1 MARDGH
7 RCQAAELAAAL
18 GCSQRSRFG
27 TPRVTPS
34 AQCWHGGLGEKPTSL
49 GRSPPQWSPAKRQAG
64 ASSSIFL
71 GVLHRLGRTR
81 APGCWKTAGGVL
93 EPPKMGGCWAGGA
106 ARGLAQPQQPSSRG
120 GGVVAHSL
128 QTNHPSFIA
137 NSSPQARM
145 GCLFTPPTPPIS
157 LKCNSFHQ
165 NLVSHEAYNE
175 FYIYLKWSDIR
186 HPIIPTPREKHGLDV

>member
-1 MARDGH
+1 M
-7 RCQAAELAAAL
+7 
-18 GCSQRSRFG
+18 
-27 TPRVTPS
+27 
-34 AQCWHGGLGEKPTSL
+34 
-49 GRSPPQWSPAKRQAG
+49 
-64 ASSSIFL
+64 
-71 GVLHRLGRTR
+71 
-81 APGCWKTAGGVL
+81 
-93 EPPKMGGCWAGGA
+93 
-106 ARGLAQPQQPSSRG
+106 
-120 GGVVAHSL
+120 AHSL

>member
-7 RCQAAELAAAL
+7 RCQAAELAVAL

-27 TPRVTPS
+27 TPRLTPS
-34 AQCWHGGLGEKPTSL
+34 PQCWHGGLGEKPTSL
-49 GRSPPQWSPAKRQAG
+49 GRSPPQWSPAKRQVGAAFSWGSCIGWAG
-64 ASSSIFL
+64 RGL
-71 GVLHRLGRTR
+71 RG
-81 APGCWKTAGGVL
+81 AGKLL
-93 EPPKMGGCWAGGA
+93 EGAWSPPKWGGCWAGGA